1 MSAYRRCGARRA
13 IICQYCHLSSVIC
26 HVVNGLADLDVLD
39 YGGAEMIA
47 FFAPGIGVSANTIRA
62 VEPA

>member
-1 MSAYRRCGARRA
+1 MRSKARDHLSVLSSV
-13 IICQYCHLSSVIC
+13 ICHLSSVIC